1 MVNRILVYDDMDEF
15 FDAYFFNTPVN
26 KEEIEK
32 TIIEVK
38 KSIEGEWTLDDIRKV
53 ICEKFNVKEVILF
66 DNTGFA
72 NCGVIEVNSINKQL
86 EVK

>member
-72 NCGVIEVNSINKQL
+72 NSGVIEVNSINKQL